1 MIDTLPRRRKK
12 GPPPMSARLS
22 MATREVL
29 KRQGFADMHIL
40 RHWPEIVGRSL
51 AELSAPEKLTFPRGR
66 APSDGRKRARPEGA
80 TLTVR
85 IDGAAALE
93 FQHLEP
99 QIIQRINNYYG
110 YGAVQRLKL
119 VQGPLPMAPR
129 KRRKSFRGLTPEEEQ
144 GLNAEVKAVENQQLR
159 ESLLNLGRLVMGTI
173 KPRA

>member
-80 TLTVR
+80 ILTQR
-85 IDGAAALE
+85 RWNFSIWNRRLSSAST
-93 FQHLEP
+93 
-99 QIIQRINNYYG
+99 IITATARYSASN
-110 YGAVQRLKL
+110 
-119 VQGPLPMAPR
+119 
-129 KRRKSFRGLTPEEEQ
+129 SF
-144 GLNAEVKAVENQQLR
+144 KARCL
-159 ESLLNLGRLVMGTI
+159 
-173 KPRA
+173 